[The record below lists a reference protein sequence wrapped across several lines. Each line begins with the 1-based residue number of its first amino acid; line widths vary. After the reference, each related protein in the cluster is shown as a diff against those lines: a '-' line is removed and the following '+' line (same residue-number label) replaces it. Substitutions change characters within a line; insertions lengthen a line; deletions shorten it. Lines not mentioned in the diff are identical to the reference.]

1 MTDAVALDAAA
12 YGAGSESTARRRIR
26 MDQWRRRSRL
36 ILRFRKILPAT
47 IAAIVILLTGWV
59 VVKGVLTRIGD
70 VNGGGGAI
78 HMTNARFYGRDGSGR
93 PYVLGANEASRVN
106 GDIQKIDLVGPLLTF
121 GAGGDSE
128 SHISANQGVYREDDR
143 ILRLSGHVVLRDPS
157 NNVFTTDQAIVDT
170 VHGTVVGKSNVRGM
184 GPTGMIT
191 ADTFAVYDQGKRVV
205 FTGDVHSR
213 FKQD

>member
-1 MTDAVALDAAA
+1 MTDAAVDIAAA
-12 YGAGSESTARRRIR
+12 AGGPAARRRAR
-26 MDQWRRRSRL
+26 MEQWRRRSRL
-36 ILRFRKILPAT
+36 ILRFRRILPA
-47 IAAIVILLTGWV
+47 AIGAIIVLLTGWV
-59 VVKGVLTRIGD
+59 VVKGILTRIGD

-78 HMTNARFYGRDGSGR
+78 HMTNARFFGRDGSGR
-93 PYVLGANEASRVN
+93 AYVLGANEASRVN
-106 GDIQKIDLVGPLLTF
+106 GDIQRIELIGPLLTF

-128 SHISANQGVYREDDR
+128 AHISADKGVYREDDR
-143 ILRLSGHVVLRDPS
+143 ILRLNGHVVLRDPS

-170 VHGTVVGKSNVRGM
+170 VHGTVVGKSNVSGS
-184 GPTGMIT
+184 GPTGRIT